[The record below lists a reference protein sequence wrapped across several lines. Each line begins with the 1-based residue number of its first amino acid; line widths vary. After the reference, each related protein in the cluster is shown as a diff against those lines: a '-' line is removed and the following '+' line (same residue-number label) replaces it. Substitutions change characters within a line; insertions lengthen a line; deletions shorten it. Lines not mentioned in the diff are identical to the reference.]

1 MIKKTLDTTLVY
13 ILSIA
18 GLLCCCFGGLGLLLS
33 GPAYLIAN
41 KQLKNSENYVGNKEA
56 METAKIVALVI
67 LIINTVFL
75 IFTIYEIST
84 ADWNEVINKFEE
96 SYDIEM
102 EKKSKVEMNQSI

>member
-13 ILSIA
+13 VLSIA

-41 KQLKNSENYVGNKEA
+41 KQLKNLENYDGNKEA

-67 LIINTVFL
+67 LIINAVFL

-84 ADWNEVINKFEE
+84 ADWNEIMNEFENLN
-96 SYDIEM
+96 IEM
-102 EKKSKVEMNQSI
+102 EKKTKVEMNQSI